1 MTSLEASRLQHWGI
15 VTACSIISLI
25 SICTATKNQGRDHIE
40 KFAIAV
46 ASISFIIGTLFM
58 TNAKWSDYTGKP
70 NLLNGTFVELLAS
83 GFNFIMWCFVIGFM
97 TSRNT
102 AYYGGSGIRNA
113 NVYYFTWG
121 TFIVVIMTLFE
132 VTRHVFNPS
141 DVKHSRLGT
150 WSLLTTA
157 SIIVMVSC
165 IDAYAATDCKLF
177 GGKSAYCARS
187 VFGISL
193 GCISAFLGGLTML
206 GILLGPEDLNGVLQ
220 IEAILSILI
229 TISWAFGVA
238 YITGANGPG
247 TMIGNLYYFTWISFF
262 STLVIFLDCLS
273 HIKFEASEVD
283 SGKKKKSGAQDV
295 DDDGHA

>member
-165 IDAYAATDCKLF
+165 IDAYTATDCKLF

-273 HIKFEASEVD
+273 HIKSEASEVD